1 MSTFLEDGN
10 ILIKIR
16 ARYMVYTQDGNFIN
30 EVKFDD
36 TNLGK
41 INRKN
46 KYDDSDSDYHHEVT
60 IKSLK
65 EHLTRW

>member
-16 ARYMVYTQDGNFIN
+16 ARYMVYSQAGNFIN

-41 INRKN
+41 INKKN
-46 KYDDSDSDYHHEVT
+46 KPNESDSDY
-60 IKSLK
+60 
-65 EHLTRW
+65 RP